1 MGNEESSAQGNFI
14 FGLRITGID
23 TNSPLKGK
31 VNLYEDFIR
40 EINTFKNMKAAERT
54 PQIVRPGQ
62 ECVVKVYN
70 MLSDSIREVTCT
82 AHSNE
87 NYTTLESLLGIRYKA
102 EEEECSWTKVMRV
115 IDGKED

>member
-1 MGNEESSAQGNFI
+1 M

-40 EINTFKNMKAAERT
+40 EINSSKNMKVAERT
-54 PQIVRPGQ
+54 QQAVRPGQ
-62 ECVVKVYN
+62 ECVLKVYN
-70 MLSDSIREVTCT
+70 MLTDSIREVTCT

-87 NYTTLESLLGIRYKA
+87 KYSTLESLLGVRYKL

-115 IDGKED
+115 IEGKSKLIDR